1 MKDYQKAMLYVY
13 PRIGKIIRDI
23 DGMVEAQ
30 AFCCFGT
37 ESCEKTAERIAGYIC
52 AKSSFVILKDALENI
67 LSRLTKDERYML
79 EYKYFRRRSKLE
91 GEFCGYALDCNE
103 RTYFR
108 RQARLSEKLERLVS
122 ARRHGRG
129 VVYGKFFPRGI
140 HDERERELARPRF
153 DDGQAQR
160 KRACLHERPRKSAG
174 GMISNFRFRRKRDRA
189 AFSPSFAGG
198 RENRPRR
205 RRTRR
210 ACR

>member
-1 MKDYQKAMLYVY
+1 MDKIRTYVCFLCQLSFQNSVLYAIIEVEGNIMRGKSMKDYQKAILYVY

-37 ESCEKTAERIAGYIC
+37 ESCETGRG
-52 AKSSFVILKDALENI
+52 IL
-67 LSRLTKDERYML
+67 RL
-79 EYKYFRRRSKLE
+79 
-91 GEFCGYALDCNE
+91 C
-103 RTYFR
+103 
-108 RQARLSEKLERLVS
+108 ARLQRAHLFPPSGAAFGKTERLVS

-140 HDERERELARPRF
+140 HDERKRELARPRF